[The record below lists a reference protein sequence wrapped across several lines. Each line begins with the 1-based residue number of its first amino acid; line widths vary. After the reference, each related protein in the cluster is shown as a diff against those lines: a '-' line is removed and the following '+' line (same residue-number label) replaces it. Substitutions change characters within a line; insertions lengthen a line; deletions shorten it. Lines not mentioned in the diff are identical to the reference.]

1 MLDIMEQWLRNK
13 IDNKEIGNYL
23 SEIGIN
29 SVVIYGAGK
38 IGELLY
44 DDLLQSGIIDIKC
57 FIDKNASSLYY
68 GIDDIN
74 IYSLEEADKVQ
85 KVDAVIITPYRSFTN
100 IKKELEKRLLFE
112 TRYIPIDDI
121 IWKVE

>member
-1 MLDIMEQWLRNK
+1 MLNIIEQWLRNK
-13 IDNKEIGNYL
+13 IDNKEIGKYL
-23 SEIGIN
+23 SAIGIN

-44 DDLLQSGIIDIKC
+44 DDLLQSGIIDIEC

-68 GIDDIN
+68 GIDDVN
-74 IYSLEEADKVQ
+74 IYSLEEVDKVQ
-85 KVDAVIITPYRSFTN
+85 KVDAIIITPYKAFTN
-100 IKKELEKRLLFE
+100 IKEELKKRLSFE
-112 TRYIPIDDI
+112 TKYISFDDI